1 MSAHHHNRSRS
12 WRTSLVLSLATLLL
26 AACSSG
32 EFADL
37 QGYIADVKA
46 KNKGRIEPMPEFSP
60 PANFAYAAMNLDDPF
75 VTWDTKLSQENNG
88 ANKKYTGTGPHPD
101 FERRREPME
110 SFPLDTLHMVGTMR
124 RGKQLFALVQTP
136 DGLVSRVVPGNY
148 LGQNHGRILNVNEE
162 KIELVE
168 IVPDG
173 LGGWLE
179 RPATMS
185 IVE

>member
-1 MSAHHHNRSRS
+1 MSAHHHNGFRK
-12 WRTSLVLSLATLLL
+12 WRMPLVLSLAALLL

-32 EFADL
+32 EFVDL
-37 QGYIADVKA
+37 QGYVADVQA
-46 KNKGRIEPMPEFSP
+46 RNKGRIEPMPEFSP
-60 PANFAYAAMNLDDPF
+60 PANFIYAAANLDDPF
-75 VTWDTKLSQENNG
+75 VTWEAKISQENSG
-88 ANKKYTGTGPHPD
+88 GKKYTGTGPHPD

-110 SFPLDTLHMVGTMR
+110 SFPLDTLRMVGTMK

-148 LGQNHGRILNVNEE
+148 LGQNHGRIVSLNEE
-162 KIELVE
+162 KIELIE

>member
-1 MSAHHHNRSRS
+1 M
-12 WRTSLVLSLATLLL
+12 L

-32 EFADL
+32 EFVDL
-37 QGYIADVKA
+37 QGYVADVKA

-60 PANFAYAAMNLDDPF
+60 PANFEYAAVNLDDPF
-75 VTWDTKLSQENNG
+75 VTWDVKFSQENNG
-88 ANKKYTGTGPHPD
+88 SHKQYTGTGLHPD
-101 FERRREPME
+101 FERRREAME

-136 DGLVSRVVPGNY
+136 DGLVSRMVPGNY
-148 LGQNHGRILNVNEE
+148 LGQNHGRIVGLNEE
-162 KIELVE
+162 KIDLIE